1 MITCRLVDQAIQA
14 AVGDASL
21 HLFADAPPHKT
32 PLESGG
38 PVEAVATPG
47 SGQKQQ
53 HQHRKRKERH
63 ESFNSQSQE
72 RKVIR
77 YHHSLICSVPH
88 SKSLLP
94 RQVHHQIRFW
104 NVPVY
109 SIASWNPKSYRCC
122 NRNCSMNQPSQWKL
136 TVTYYFSSNLK

>member
-1 MITCRLVDQAIQA
+1 MITYRLVDQTIQA

-32 PLESGG
+32 PVESGG
-38 PVEAVATPG
+38 LVEAVATPG
-47 SGQKQQ
+47 SGHKQQ

-77 YHHSLICSVPH
+77 YHHSLICSGPH
-88 SKSLLP
+88 SKGLLS
-94 RQVHHQIRFW
+94 RQVHHRTRF
-104 NVPVY
+104 
-109 SIASWNPKSYRCC
+109 
-122 NRNCSMNQPSQWKL
+122 
-136 TVTYYFSSNLK
+136 

>member
-1 MITCRLVDQAIQA
+1 MITYRLVDQTTQA

-32 PLESGG
+32 PLESVG
-38 PVEAVATPG
+38 PVEAAATPG
-47 SGQKQQ
+47 SGHKQQ

-63 ESFNSQSQE
+63 ESCNSQSQE

-77 YHHSLICSVPH
+77 YHCSVPD

-94 RQVHHQIRFW
+94 RKVHGQIRF
-104 NVPVY
+104 
-109 SIASWNPKSYRCC
+109 
-122 NRNCSMNQPSQWKL
+122 
-136 TVTYYFSSNLK
+136 